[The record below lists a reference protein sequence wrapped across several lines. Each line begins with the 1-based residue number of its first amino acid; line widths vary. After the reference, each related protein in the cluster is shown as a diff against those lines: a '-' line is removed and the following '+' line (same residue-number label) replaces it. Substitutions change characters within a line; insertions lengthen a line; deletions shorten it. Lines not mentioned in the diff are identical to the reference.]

1 MLGEKKLEINT
12 PFLLASRSLLESSRV
27 ELSSKARELEWDKC
41 WFYHVL
47 KMSPQGW
54 SLFSKVETRS
64 GGGSWA
70 KIGIKSCGG
79 ILALG
84 NIAQCWFWADERWR
98 ETSLDDLWLPPQ
110 PFDNFWPL
118 LHAVRTSPVRLEGG
132 EIKAFETKSHRGIWH
147 TCLMRSCSP
156 TTPPSVQTPST
167 VSACILVTTNYFPV
181 FAYFCLPVL
190 FCSLQVQERMQ

>member
-1 MLGEKKLEINT
+1 MRQCYTDAQLAVFRMQDLAYAGRKKKLEINT

-27 ELSSKARELEWDKC
+27 ELSTKVRELEWDKC

-79 ILALG
+79 ILAVG

-98 ETSLDDLWLPPQ
+98 ETSLADLWLPPQ

-118 LHAVRTSPVRLEGG
+118 LNTVRTSPARLEGG
-132 EIKAFETKSHRGIWH
+132 RNKSIWDQI
-147 TCLMRSCSP
+147 T
-156 TTPPSVQTPST
+156 
-167 VSACILVTTNYFPV
+167 
-181 FAYFCLPVL
+181 
-190 FCSLQVQERMQ
+190 